1 MCLYRQ
7 PATGTDRVGVDS
19 VLTILEQ
26 KDGTITRMQ
35 LILAIQHYFEGKPM
49 SDLQPAKKKLDSLL
63 LVYGVTDASAIKLV
77 VEAIYRMELKRFAD
91 AEKTLAAATD
101 IACRENDHYLLYVC
115 FTQWYFLQTVEGNM
129 PDALAS
135 LRQARKEAVLL
146 NDAYLQALAEINTSD
161 FYYRNKLPRLSL
173 IYINQAERL
182 MKLQKIRE
190 PIFSME
196 ILVNKGE
203 NYFELG
209 QVDSLAKYSRQL
221 MKLKVSSSSLYTYQ
235 QRSSYLQQLLIGGY
249 KKVLAR
255 IMALKCDVRYSYEF
269 VDDKNL
275 AIALYHMRESDSAQ
289 SILNR
294 LVSDISQKN
303 HPEQTLS
310 LYEMLGHIS
319 MEQAN
324 KSQAILRFE
333 EALQQAKMRINSLIE
348 INTNAT
354 RLKLDE
360 VQGNYIQSE
369 KTFRRERFCLIVCIV
384 IICAISVIGA
394 ILYRSIHQE
403 RHFEK
408 SLFEARRNELAFI
421 NSHEVR
427 RHLSNI
433 LGIIDTIRIS
443 ENKQEIYMEVE
454 AHLMKAAADLDSS
467 IRNIADKLNN

>member
-1 MCLYRQ
+1 M
-7 PATGTDRVGVDS
+7 
-19 VLTILEQ
+19 
-26 KDGTITRMQ
+26 
-35 LILAIQHYFEGKPM
+35 
-49 SDLQPAKKKLDSLL
+49 
-63 LVYGVTDASAIKLV
+63 
-77 VEAIYRMELKRFAD
+77 
-91 AEKTLAAATD
+91 
-101 IACRENDHYLLYVC
+101 
-115 FTQWYFLQTVEGNM
+115 
-129 PDALAS
+129 
-135 LRQARKEAVLL
+135 
-146 NDAYLQALAEINTSD
+146 
-161 FYYRNKLPRLSL
+161 
-173 IYINQAERL
+173 
-182 MKLQKIRE
+182 
-190 PIFSME
+190 
-196 ILVNKGE
+196 
-203 NYFELG
+203 
-209 QVDSLAKYSRQL
+209 
-221 MKLKVSSSSLYTYQ
+221 
-235 QRSSYLQQLLIGGY
+235 
-249 KKVLAR
+249 LAR

-275 AIALYHMRESDSAQ
+275 AIALYHMRELDSAQ

-333 EALQQAKMRINSLIE
+333 EALQRAKMRINSLIE

-360 VQGNYIQSE
+360 VQGNYIRSE

-403 RHFEK
+403 RHFER
-408 SLFEARRNELAFI
+408 SLFEARRNELAFL